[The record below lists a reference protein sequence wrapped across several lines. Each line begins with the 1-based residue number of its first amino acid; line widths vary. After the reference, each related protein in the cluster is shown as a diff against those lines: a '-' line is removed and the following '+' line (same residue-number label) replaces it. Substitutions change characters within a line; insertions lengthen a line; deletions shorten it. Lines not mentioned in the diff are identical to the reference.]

1 MRTIVDALR
10 QDFSYSWR
18 MVKRSPGFTFFATLT
33 IALGLGANAAIF
45 SLVDGVLIKSMSYPE
60 PERIVQL
67 WERPPRGLRN
77 GISAANYVD
86 WTKQSHSFEAM
97 AAQTGATMSYAASS
111 LTGSTGDEPRSLR
124 VATVSAP
131 YFEVFGTKAAH
142 GRTFARDED
151 QPGREKVAVIGHRL
165 WVNLFGADPS
175 LVGRDILLNG
185 EPYTVIGILPGNSEF
200 NRRSSDLWIPL
211 AFPAKVA
218 RDYHY
223 LSAVARLK
231 PGVSFEQAQAEMS
244 AIAAGIA
251 ARYPDVKKG
260 WGATVDRYID
270 RVVGPQMQLSLRVL
284 MGAVV
289 AVLLIG
295 CANLANLLM
304 ARATLRSR
312 EIALRLALG
321 ANRARLVR
329 MLLTESLMLSAL
341 GGVLGIALGYGL
353 LRWIQSLLPPFYFP
367 AEASIGMDGR
377 VLTFLAT
384 VTMFTSVAFGLM
396 PALRASRHDAAE
408 ALKEGGRAS
417 SAGRRDVFVR
427 HAFVAAQVTAA
438 FILLAGAGLL
448 LRSFHRVMDVDTGYD
463 TEGVVA
469 AYLPLANQRE
479 PEPAA
484 LTQYIQ
490 QLLDEVRSVPGVQD
504 TAVATAIPLRGWGDG
519 MPFRMPEKPDEIVG
533 TGFKIVTPGYFRTLG
548 LRLVSGR
555 LLDERDS
562 TGSVPVVVVNE
573 SFVRRYLPNKEP
585 IGSRILVERIL
596 PSRRGLGPLTAWEI
610 VGVVVDEK
618 ASGLENPTDVGVYA
632 SFAQSPVVGLG
643 LVARGSGD
651 PAMLIKSIQTA
662 VRRVNKYQV
671 LDRPM
676 TVDAAQ
682 GRFDDRP
689 APADVSPRR
698 LRAARDAAGLR
709 RDLRCAVA
717 GHREAHAGAGDPRRA
732 RRITVGPRAHGGP
745 QRDDAGRGRHRAGP
759 RRRHLAVA
767 IHPGDAVSGQAHRRA
782 EPDRRRRAL
791 PDGGTGGVL
800 RARLARVAH
809 RSDGGA
815 AAGVAPR
822 QLPTPN
828 SVASGFSRSTLRLS
842 AKNRFGSSELEVGS

>member
-1 MRTIVDALR
+1 MRDIIDGLQ
-10 QDFSYSWR
+10 QDVSYAWR

-45 SLVDGVLIKSMSYPE
+45 SLVDGVLLKSMSYPE

-77 GISAANYVD
+77 GIAAANYID
-86 WTKQSHSFEAM
+86 WTQQSQSFEAM
-97 AAQTGATMSYAASS
+97 AAQMGATMSYAASS
-111 LTGSTGDEPRSLR
+111 ATGSTGDEPRSLR

-151 QPGREKVAVIGHRL
+151 QQGREKVAVIGHRL
-165 WVNLFGADPS
+165 WVNLFAGDPS
-175 LVGRDILLNG
+175 IVGRDILDG

-200 NRRSSDLWIPL
+200 NRRPSDLWIPL

-270 RVVGPQMQLSLRVL
+270 RVVGPQMRLSLRVL
-284 MGAVV
+284 MAAVV

-321 ANRARLVR
+321 ASRQRLVR
-329 MLLTESLMLSAL
+329 MLLTESLLLSAL

-367 AEASIGMDGR
+367 AEVSIGMDGR
-377 VLTFLAT
+377 VLGFLAI
-384 VTMFTSVAFGLM
+384 VTLFTSVAFGLT
-396 PALRASRHDAAE
+396 PALRASRRDAAD
-408 ALKEGGRAS
+408 ALKEGGRGS

-448 LRSFHRVMDVDTGYD
+448 LRSFYRVMDVDTGYD
-463 TEGVVA
+463 TEGIVA
-469 AYLPLANQRE
+469 AYLPLANQGD
-479 PEPAA
+479 PEPTA

-490 QLLDEVRSVPGVQD
+490 QILDEVRSVPGVKE
-504 TAVATAIPLRGWGDG
+504 TSVATAIPLRGWGDG

-562 TGSVPVVVVNE
+562 RGSVPVVVVNE

-585 IGSRILVERIL
+585 LGGRILVERIL
-596 PSRRGLGPLTAWEI
+596 PSRRGLGPLTPWEI

-676 TVDAAQ
+676 TVAQ
-682 GRFDDRP
+682 LK
-689 APADVSPRR
+689 ADSMMDRR
-698 LRAARDAAGLR
+698 LPTYLLGGFALLAMLLACAGIYGVLSLVTAKRTQELGIRAALGASQW
-709 RDLRCAVA
+709 DLVRMVV
-717 GHREAHAGAGDPRRA
+717 R
-732 RRITVGPRAHGGP
+732 
-745 QRDDAGRGRHRAGP
+745 
-759 RRRHLAVA
+759 
-767 IHPGDAVSGQAHRRA
+767 
-782 EPDRRRRAL
+782 
-791 PDGGTGGVL
+791 GGTMPVIVGGVL
-800 RARLARVAH
+800 GL
-809 RSDGGA
+809 GGA
-815 AAGVAPR
+815 IWLSRFIQTMLFQVSPIDAASLIAVAA
-822 QLPTPN
+822 LFL
-828 SVASGFSRSTLRLS
+828 SVALVACFVPAWRASRIDPMAALRQ
-842 AKNRFGSSELEVGS
+842 E

>member
-1 MRTIVDALR
+1 M
-10 QDFSYSWR
+10 
-18 MVKRSPGFTFFATLT
+18 
-33 IALGLGANAAIF
+33 
-45 SLVDGVLIKSMSYPE
+45 
-60 PERIVQL
+60 
-67 WERPPRGLRN
+67 
-77 GISAANYVD
+77 
-86 WTKQSHSFEAM
+86 
-97 AAQTGATMSYAASS
+97 
-111 LTGSTGDEPRSLR
+111 
-124 VATVSAP
+124 
-131 YFEVFGTKAAH
+131 FGTRAAL
-142 GRTFARDED
+142 GRTFARGEDE
-151 QPGREKVAVIGHRL
+151 PGREKVAVIGHRL
-165 WVNLFGADPS
+165 WVNLFGADP
-175 LVGRDILLNG
+175 LIVGREILLNG
-185 EPYTVIGILPGNSEF
+185 DPYTVIGILPGNSEF
-200 NRRSSDLWIPL
+200 NRRSADLWIPL
-211 AFPAKVA
+211 AFPANVA

-231 PGVSFEQAQAEMS
+231 SGVSFEQAQAEMS

-260 WGATVDRYID
+260 WGATLDRYID
-270 RVVGPQMQLSLRVL
+270 RVVGPQLRLSLKVL

-321 ANRARLVR
+321 ASRRRLVR
-329 MLLTESLMLSAL
+329 MLLTESLLLSAL

-377 VLTFLAT
+377 VLGFLAI
-384 VTMFTSVAFGLM
+384 VTMFTSVAFGLT
-396 PALRASRHDAAE
+396 PALRASRRDAAD
-408 ALKEGGRAS
+408 ALKEGGRGS

-448 LRSFHRVMDVDTGYD
+448 LRSFYRVMDVDTGYD
-463 TEGVVA
+463 TEGIVA
-469 AYLPLANQRE
+469 AYLPLANQGD

-490 QLLDEVRSVPGVQD
+490 QILDEVRSVPGVKE

-519 MPFRMPEKPDEIVG
+519 MPFRMPDKPDEIVG

-573 SFVRRYLPNKEP
+573 SFVRRYLSNKEP
-585 IGSRILVERIL
+585 LGSRILVERIL
-596 PSRRGLGPLTAWEI
+596 PSRRGLGPLTPWEI

-618 ASGLENPTDVGVYA
+618 ASGLENPTDVGAYA

-643 LVARGSGD
+643 LVARGQRRSGD
-651 PAMLIKSIQTA
+651 AHQVDADGGPPREQVPGARSPDD
-662 VRRVNKYQV
+662 RR
-671 LDRPM
+671 
-676 TVDAAQ
+676 AAQ

-689 APADVSPRR
+689 AAADVSPRR
-698 LRAARDAAGLR
+698 LRAARDAAGVR
-709 RDLRCAVA
+709 RDLRRAVA
-717 GHREAHAGAGDPRRA
+717 RHREAYAGTGNPRRA
-732 RRITVGPRAHGGP
+732 RRFTMGSRPHGRA
-745 QRDDAGRGRHRAGP
+745 RWDDAGHRRRRAGT

-767 IHPGDAVSGQAHRRA
+767 LHPDDAVPGQ
-782 EPDRRRRAL
+782 PDRRGQPARGRRAL
-791 PDGGTGGVL
+791 PVGRAGCVL

-809 RSDGGA
+809 RSDGGVA
-815 AAGVAPR
+815 TGVGPVLILWLPASAGTAEEINGPCRPR
-822 QLPTPN
+822 AGRREAGP
-828 SVASGFSRSTLRLS
+828 
-842 AKNRFGSSELEVGS
+842 

>member
-1 MRTIVDALR
+1 MSDPSTRRCTCRDIIDGLR
-10 QDFSYSWR
+10 QDVSYAWR

-45 SLVDGVLIKSMSYPE
+45 SLVDGVLLKSMSYPE

-77 GISAANYVD
+77 GIAAANFID
-86 WTKQSHSFEAM
+86 WTKQSQSFDAM
-97 AAQTGATMSYAASS
+97 AAQTGAGMSYAASS
-111 LTGSTGDEPRSLR
+111 ATGSTGDEPRLLR
-124 VATVSAP
+124 VALVSAP
-131 YFEVFGTKAAH
+131 YFEVFGTRAAI
-142 GRTFARDED
+142 GRTFARGEDEL
-151 QPGREKVAVIGHRL
+151 GREKVAVIGHRL
-165 WVNLFGADPS
+165 WVNLFGADP
-175 LVGRDILLNG
+175 LIVGREILLNG
-185 EPYTVIGILPGNSEF
+185 DPYTVIGILPGNSEF
-200 NRRSSDLWIPL
+200 NRRSADLWIPL
-211 AFPAKVA
+211 AFPARVA

-260 WGATVDRYID
+260 WGATLDRYID
-270 RVVGPQMQLSLRVL
+270 RVVGPQLRLSLKVL

-321 ANRARLVR
+321 ASRRRLVR
-329 MLLTESLMLSAL
+329 MLLTESLLLSAL

-377 VLTFLAT
+377 VLGFLAI
-384 VTMFTSVAFGLM
+384 VTMFTSVAFGLT
-396 PALRASRHDAAE
+396 PALRASRRDAAD
-408 ALKEGGRAS
+408 ALKEGGRGS

-448 LRSFHRVMDVDTGYD
+448 LRSFYRVMDVDTGYD
-463 TEGVVA
+463 TEGIVA
-469 AYLPLANQRE
+469 AYLPLANQGD

-490 QLLDEVRSVPGVQD
+490 QILDEVRSVPGVKE

-519 MPFRMPEKPDEIVG
+519 MPFRMPDKPDEIVG

-585 IGSRILVERIL
+585 LGSRILVERIL
-596 PSRRGLGPLTAWEI
+596 PSRRGLGPLTPWEI

-618 ASGLENPTDVGVYA
+618 ASGLENPTDVGAYA

-676 TVDAAQ
+676 TVAQLKADSMIDRRLPTYLLGGFALLAMLLACAGIYGVLSLVTAKRTQELGIRAALGASQWDLVRMVVRGGTMPVIVGVVLGLGGAIWLSRFIQTMLFQVSPIDAA
-682 GRFDDRP
+682 
-689 APADVSPRR
+689 S
-698 LRAARDAAGLR
+698 LI
-709 RDLRCAVA
+709 AVA
-717 GHREAHAGAGDPRRA
+717 
-732 RRITVGPRAHGGP
+732 
-745 QRDDAGRGRHRAGP
+745 
-759 RRRHLAVA
+759 
-767 IHPGDAVSGQAHRRA
+767 
-782 EPDRRRRAL
+782 AL
-791 PDGGTGGVL
+791 FL
-800 RARLARVAH
+800 
-809 RSDGGA
+809 
-815 AAGVAPR
+815 
-822 QLPTPN
+822 
-828 SVASGFSRSTLRLS
+828 SVALVACFVPAWRASRIDPMAALRQ
-842 AKNRFGSSELEVGS
+842 E